1 MFTAFFKLASGLL
14 DFRFDQNPEEQT
26 TLTMLGPRSML
37 RVVSGQFKT
46 SMIFRL
52 GYLLSHC
59 VPWTEFLRETLYPQN
74 RVKGNWNRQDALNYY
89 TTIPLSPINPGEIP
103 TIHTPGGDF
112 HIKVTGV
119 LVRFFESDPQKVPGS
134 CFVGVVPS

>member
-1 MFTAFFKLASGLL
+1 MFTAFFKLGSGLL

-26 TLTMLGPRSML
+26 TLTRLGPRSML

-59 VPWTEFLRETLYPQN
+59 VPWTEFVRETLYPQN
-74 RVKGNWNRQDALNYY
+74 RIKGNWNMQDCLRSKLLYHYTTTTNQSRGDTYY
-89 TTIPLSPINPGEIP
+89 TYPR
-103 TIHTPGGDF
+103 GGLPY
-112 HIKVTGV
+112 K
-119 LVRFFESDPQKVPGS
+119 SDGGARQI
-134 CFVGVVPS
+134 F